1 MAGRTARTTASA
13 GPDAAP
19 GALGL
24 ARLTF
29 LLGLL
34 VGMGVTAVV
43 GIALPRAM
51 PFLAAAA
58 LVIVATAGITAVLRT
73 RSGADR

>member
-1 MAGRTARTTASA
+1 
-13 GPDAAP
+13 
-19 GALGL
+19 
-24 ARLTF
+24 
-29 LLGLL
+29 
-34 VGMGVTAVV
+34 MGVTAVV